1 MNIDDFKKLKL
12 SNTDI
17 EEIEGLLQVTRENPS
32 GEIYA
37 KAQTVIGVLLL
48 KNKYNQEAV
57 NYWDSI
63 KLADSAELY
72 AKAKFNIGLEYKKK
86 NLYQRAIGSFEE
98 INQEYSKLYFSAAS
112 YQKGIILNYIYNNF
126 EDALKLWNN
135 IKIEDTKEG
144 FAAAQY
150 HIAKV
155 YETKKDNYIK
165 ALEYLNKINKDDF
178 LNFYNLAVLNIA
190 NIKAYKFNEYKEA
203 IIVLSTLSEKTED
216 DIRIKADYLLGK
228 LHFELEKYEEAEK
241 YFQLS
246 KKGIPYESLCFI
258 SICRLLMNEDTL
270 SFGVKLTEL
279 FCYTRD
285 IITLL
290 KIEFDTKVNNLKSL
304 ERKLAHYTS
313 TDICNKLMN
322 DSLEETSPSSFRLN
336 TISNVNDPSEGQVLR
351 RYLSNYDQE
360 SPYNLKLDDNLH
372 AFIGCF
378 TFNHDSLNQF
388 RLYGKTD
395 DKEASGLSLVFS
407 KRFFQTEEDLSY
419 EEILSSQIN
428 NKGESF
434 STKDIDSETS
444 RFKAI
449 RCIYIDP
456 KSGFVQIAHRSR
468 ITFYREFEEKD
479 SPEQKWV
486 EYKKIIDDKNDKL
499 SKLLESLRKC
509 YKNTKQ
515 NFREDYIENLELV
528 EDILLPLNYII
539 KHSAFQE
546 EQECRMIYIT
556 SLKDPKVQMSFGK
569 FLYVNYEINVKD
581 NLDKIYIA
589 PAAGQFQPYLAKLLC
604 DTEVKIE
611 LSNNPYRQ
619 T

>member
-1 MNIDDFKKLKL
+1 M
-12 SNTDI
+12 
-17 EEIEGLLQVTRENPS
+17 
-32 GEIYA
+32 
-37 KAQTVIGVLLL
+37 
-48 KNKYNQEAV
+48 
-57 NYWDSI
+57 
-63 KLADSAELY
+63 
-72 AKAKFNIGLEYKKK
+72 
-86 NLYQRAIGSFEE
+86 
-98 INQEYSKLYFSAAS
+98 
-112 YQKGIILNYIYNNF
+112 
-126 EDALKLWNN
+126 KLWNN

-190 NIKAYKFNEYKEA
+190 NIKAYKFNEYEEA
-203 IIVLSTLSEKTED
+203 IIVLSNLSEKTED

-228 LHFELEKYEEAEK
+228 LYFELEEYEKAEK

-258 SICRLLMNEDTL
+258 SICRLLMNEDTS

-407 KRFFQTEEDLSY
+407 KIFF
-419 EEILSSQIN
+419 
-428 NKGESF
+428 K
-434 STKDIDSETS
+434 
-444 RFKAI
+444 
-449 RCIYIDP
+449 
-456 KSGFVQIAHRSR
+456 
-468 ITFYREFEEKD
+468 
-479 SPEQKWV
+479 
-486 EYKKIIDDKNDKL
+486 
-499 SKLLESLRKC
+499 LRK
-509 YKNTKQ
+509 
-515 NFREDYIENLELV
+515 I
-528 EDILLPLNYII
+528 
-539 KHSAFQE
+539 
-546 EQECRMIYIT
+546 
-556 SLKDPKVQMSFGK
+556 
-569 FLYVNYEINVKD
+569 
-581 NLDKIYIA
+581 
-589 PAAGQFQPYLAKLLC
+589 
-604 DTEVKIE
+604 
-611 LSNNPYRQ
+611 
-619 T
+619 

>member
-1 MNIDDFKKLKL
+1 M
-12 SNTDI
+12 
-17 EEIEGLLQVTRENPS
+17 
-32 GEIYA
+32 
-37 KAQTVIGVLLL
+37 
-48 KNKYNQEAV
+48 
-57 NYWDSI
+57 
-63 KLADSAELY
+63 
-72 AKAKFNIGLEYKKK
+72 
-86 NLYQRAIGSFEE
+86 
-98 INQEYSKLYFSAAS
+98 
-112 YQKGIILNYIYNNF
+112 
-126 EDALKLWNN
+126 KLWNN

-178 LNFYNLAVLNIA
+178 LDFYNLAILNIA

-203 IIVLSTLSEKTED
+203 IIVLSNLSEKTED

-313 TDICNKLMN
+313 TDTCNKLMN
-322 DSLEETSPSSFRLN
+322 DSLEETSPSNFRLN

-407 KRFFQTEEDLSY
+407 KKFFQTEEDLSY

-486 EYKKIIDDKNDKL
+486 DYKKIIDDKNDKI

-528 EDILLPLNYII
+528 EEILLPLNYII

-604 DTEVKIE
+604 DTEIKIE

>member
-17 EEIEGLLQVTRENPS
+17 EQIEELLQVTRENPS

-37 KAQTVIGVLLL
+37 QAQTIIGGLLL
-48 KNKYNQEAV
+48 KNKYNKKAV
-57 NYWDSI
+57 DYWNSI

-98 INQEYSKLYFSAAS
+98 IDKKYSKLYFAAAS

-126 EDALKLWNN
+126 QDALKLWGS
-135 IKIEDTKEG
+135 IKIEDAKEG

-155 YETKKDNYIK
+155 YETKKDDYMM
-165 ALEYLNKINKDDF
+165 ALKYLNKINKDDS
-178 LNFYNLAVLNIA
+178 LSFYNLAVLNIA
-190 NIKAYKFNEYKEA
+190 NIKAYKFKEYKEA
-203 IIVLSTLSEKTED
+203 ITVLSSLSEITED

-228 LHFELEKYEEAEK
+228 LYFELEEYEEAEK

-270 SFGVKLTEL
+270 NFGVKLTEL

-313 TDICNKLMN
+313 MDTCNKLIN

-351 RYLSNYDQE
+351 RYLNNYDQE

-395 DKEASGLSLVFS
+395 NKEASGLSLVFS
-407 KRFFQTEEDLSY
+407 KKFFQTEEDLSY

-428 NKGESF
+428 NKEENF

-468 ITFYREFEEKD
+468 ITFYREFEED

-486 EYKKIIDDKNDKL
+486 DYKKIIDDKNDKI

-509 YKNTKQ
+509 YKNTKRK
-515 NFREDYIENLELV
+515 FREDYIENLELV

-556 SLKDPKVQMSFGK
+556 SLKDPKVQMSFGR

-589 PAAGQFQPYLAKLLC
+589 PAAGQFQPYLAKSLC

-611 LSNNPYRQ
+611 LSSNPYRQ

>member
-1 MNIDDFKKLKL
+1 M
-12 SNTDI
+12 
-17 EEIEGLLQVTRENPS
+17 
-32 GEIYA
+32 
-37 KAQTVIGVLLL
+37 
-48 KNKYNQEAV
+48 
-57 NYWDSI
+57 
-63 KLADSAELY
+63 
-72 AKAKFNIGLEYKKK
+72 
-86 NLYQRAIGSFEE
+86 
-98 INQEYSKLYFSAAS
+98 
-112 YQKGIILNYIYNNF
+112 
-126 EDALKLWNN
+126 KLWGN

-144 FAAAQY
+144 FAAAQFR
-150 HIAKV
+150 IAKV
-155 YETKKDNYIK
+155 YETKKDDYIK
-165 ALEYLNKINKDDF
+165 ALEYLNKINQDDF
-178 LNFYNLAVLNIA
+178 LDFYNLAILNIA

-203 IIVLSTLSEKTED
+203 IIVLSNLSEKTED
-216 DIRIKADYLLGK
+216 DVRIKADYLLGK
-228 LHFELEKYEEAEK
+228 LHFELERYEEAEG

-258 SICRLLMNEDTL
+258 SICRLLMKEDTF

-279 FCYTRD
+279 FRYTRD
-285 IITLL
+285 IISLL
-290 KIEFDTKVNNLKSL
+290 EIEFDTKVNNLKSL

-360 SPYNLKLDDNLH
+360 YPYNLKLDDNLH

-395 DKEASGLSLVFS
+395 NKEASGLSLVFS
-407 KRFFQTEEDLSY
+407 KSFFQTDEDLSG
-419 EEILSSQIN
+419 ESILSSQIN
-428 NKGESF
+428 SKREGF
-434 STKDIDSETS
+434 STKEIDSETN

-449 RCIYIDP
+449 RCVYIDP

-479 SPEQKWV
+479 NPEEKWKD
-486 EYKKIIDDKNDKL
+486 YKKVIDDKNNKI
-499 SKLLESLRKC
+499 SKLLKSLKNC
-509 YKNTKQ
+509 YKDIKQ
-515 NFREDYIENLELV
+515 NYGEDDIGNLELV
-528 EDILLPLNYII
+528 EEILLPLNYII

-556 SLKDPKVQMSFGK
+556 SLKDPKVQMIFGK
-569 FLYVNYEINVKD
+569 FLYVNYGINVKD

-589 PAAGQFQPYLAKLLC
+589 PAATQFQPYLAKLLC
-604 DTEVKIE
+604 DINVKIE
-611 LSNNPYRQ
+611 PSNNPYRH

>member
-1 MNIDDFKKLKL
+1 M
-12 SNTDI
+12 
-17 EEIEGLLQVTRENPS
+17 
-32 GEIYA
+32 
-37 KAQTVIGVLLL
+37 
-48 KNKYNQEAV
+48 
-57 NYWDSI
+57 
-63 KLADSAELY
+63 
-72 AKAKFNIGLEYKKK
+72 
-86 NLYQRAIGSFEE
+86 
-98 INQEYSKLYFSAAS
+98 
-112 YQKGIILNYIYNNF
+112 
-126 EDALKLWNN
+126 KLWGN

-144 FAAAQY
+144 FAAAQFR
-150 HIAKV
+150 IAKV
-155 YETKKDNYIK
+155 YETKKDDYIK
-165 ALEYLNKINKDDF
+165 ALEYLNKINQDDF
-178 LNFYNLAVLNIA
+178 LDFYNLAILNIA

-203 IIVLSTLSEKTED
+203 IIVLSNLSEKTED
-216 DIRIKADYLLGK
+216 DVRIKADYLLGK
-228 LHFELEKYEEAEK
+228 LHFELERYEEAEG

-258 SICRLLMNEDTL
+258 SICRLLMKKDTL

-279 FCYTRD
+279 FRYTRD
-285 IITLL
+285 IISLL
-290 KIEFDTKVNNLKSL
+290 EIEFDTKVNNLKSL

-360 SPYNLKLDDNLH
+360 YPYNLKLDDNLH

-395 DKEASGLSLVFS
+395 NKEASGLSLVFS
-407 KRFFQTEEDLSY
+407 KSFFQTDEDLSG
-419 EEILSSQIN
+419 ESILSSQIN
-428 NKGESF
+428 SKREGF
-434 STKDIDSETS
+434 STKEIDSETN

-479 SPEQKWV
+479 NPEEKWKD
-486 EYKKIIDDKNDKL
+486 YKKIIDDKNNKI
-499 SKLLESLRKC
+499 SELLKSLKNC
-509 YKNTKQ
+509 YKDIKQ
-515 NFREDYIENLELV
+515 NYGEDYIGNLELV
-528 EDILLPLNYII
+528 EEILLPLNYII

-556 SLKDPKVQMSFGK
+556 SLKDPKVQMIFGK
-569 FLYVNYEINVKD
+569 FLYVNYGINVKD

-589 PAAGQFQPYLAKLLC
+589 PAATQFQPYLAKLLC
-604 DTEVKIE
+604 DINVKIE
-611 LSNNPYRQ
+611 PSNNPYRH